1 MTTNDEQA
9 ETPLPSPSDDAAP
22 AQQPAE
28 VFVFKPSVGRIV
40 HLLTRTDDGMLLE
53 CKAALI
59 TRVVDPQR
67 GVINAQLFDDDEVR
81 VARNILPGS
90 SMQEGRW
97 HVPERD

>member
-1 MTTNDEQA
+1 MTNDEQA

-22 AQQPAE
+22 APQPAE
-28 VFVFKPSVGRIV
+28 VFAFKPSVGRIV
-40 HLLTRTDDGMLLE
+40 HILTRTDDGMLLA

-67 GVINAQLFDDDEVR
+67 GMINAQLFDDDEVR